1 MVFLTS
7 SLKYQIWRNFTLADK
22 HLIIINITF
31 QILVMISHTRFI
43 NIVVGQTVLEMVMKE
58 VGQVISIHD
67 KTLEEVAK
75 TV

>member
-1 MVFLTS
+1 
-7 SLKYQIWRNFTLADK
+7 
-22 HLIIINITF
+22 
-31 QILVMISHTRFI
+31 MIRHTRFI
-43 NIVVGQTVLEMVMKE
+43 NIDVGQTMLDMAMKE

>member
-7 SLKYQIWRNFTLADK
+7 SLKYQIWRNFTLVDK

-43 NIVVGQTVLEMVMKE
+43 NIVVGQTVLDMVMKE